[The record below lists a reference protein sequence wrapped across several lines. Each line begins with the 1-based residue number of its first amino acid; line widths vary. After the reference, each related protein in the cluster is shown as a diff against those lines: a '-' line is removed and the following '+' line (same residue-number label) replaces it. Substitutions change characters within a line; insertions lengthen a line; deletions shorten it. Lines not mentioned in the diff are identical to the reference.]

1 MNQTPVSIVKKRLN
15 NTPFEALD
23 KNSDGFLTTEDLVML
38 SIRIKNLRDALDT
51 DNYAVLDEWAK
62 TSAAVSTPK
71 DWFKDHFAHP
81 PIWTF
86 LSKLDIAVGLFQGGA
101 DVNAPI
107 AGVRKLEETARKAGK
122 TKMEFHYFD
131 DLDHTL
137 NIGEYFV
144 RGILPAGHK
153 EIFEFIKRQTAN

>member
-1 MNQTPVSIVKKRLN
+1 MKYREKRLN
-15 NTPFEALD
+15 NTQFETLD

-38 SIRIKNLRDALDT
+38 SSRLQNLRDAVDT
-51 DNYAVLDEWAK
+51 ENYAVLNEWAK

-71 DWFKDHFAHP
+71 DWFKDQFAHQ

-86 LSKLDIAVGLFQGGA
+86 LSKLDIAVGLFQGSG
-101 DVNAPI
+101 DVNVPI

-131 DLDHTL
+131 NLDHSL
-137 NIGEYFV
+137 NILEYFSK
-144 RGILPAGHK
+144 GTLPAGHK
-153 EIFEFIKRQTAN
+153 AIFEFIKEQTAKK